1 MNYWEKQGTKKIKS
15 IKAVINPFKL
25 DEVREA
31 LTPIGVEELMVSK
44 VKGFSCDNGQTET
57 CRSSIY
63 TMNSLSKAKIKISTS
78 KDVAEQVV
86 GTITKTENQ

>member
-44 VKGFSCDNGQTET
+44 VKDW
-57 CRSSIY
+57 
-63 TMNSLSKAKIKISTS
+63 
-78 KDVAEQVV
+78 
-86 GTITKTENQ
+86 